1 MASWLTS
8 NKVALS
14 GMALCLATIG
24 ACTSLF
30 DGLKPGPQEAD
41 AQPIQHTTAWNR
53 AIKTGQAAELA
64 GKADDLAGFFLPP
77 PFNQVVNG
85 VADKSEAYAVA
96 LHGKLEELRA
106 QQAAGGHVTES
117 DVYKAMLA
125 AAGIGGFGAFLKRK
139 GVGSV
144 SP

>member
-1 MASWLTS
+1 MASWFAS
-8 NKVALS
+8 NKVPMI
-14 GMALCLATIG
+14 GMALCASIIG

-41 AQPIQHTTAWNR
+41 AQPIQHTKAWDR
-53 AIKTGQAAELA
+53 AISSGKVAEGL
-64 GKADDLAGFFLPP
+64 GHADDIGGFFLPP

-85 VADKSEAYAVA
+85 VSDRAEAYAVA

-125 AAGIGGFGAFLKRK
+125 AAGIGGFGAFIKRK
-139 GVGSV
+139 AA
-144 SP
+144 P